1 MTKVYIV
8 RHAEPDYT
16 KAEALGFWG
25 VGLNFAPLAQ
35 EGIDK
40 AKETA
45 KDARLRNAQIIIS
58 SPYTRALQTAQII
71 SRHTGIDVEVEVG
84 MHEWLP
90 DTTAELKSTAGASKQ
105 FALNKGIHSEREEQT
120 WEEVE
125 PMRRRMRAVLDKYSH
140 LDTIVIVGHEMS
152 LKTLTYFETMERGG
166 ILEMQYDPDAPD
178 SEYWF

>member
-1 MTKVYIV
+1 MKVYIV

-35 EGIDK
+35 QGIDK

-45 KDARLRNAQIIIS
+45 CDSRLKNAQIIIS

-71 SRHTGIDVEVEVG
+71 SQHTGIDVEVEVG

-105 FALNKGIHSEREEQT
+105 FKENKGVHPAGEGLT
-120 WEEVE
+120 WEEE
-125 PMRRRMRAVLDKYSH
+125 KPMRRRMRAVLDKYAH
-140 LDTIVIVGHEMS
+140 LDTIIIVGHEMS
-152 LKTLTYFETMERGG
+152 LKTLTHFETMERGG
-166 ILEMQYDPDAPD
+166 IMEFDYDPSAPD